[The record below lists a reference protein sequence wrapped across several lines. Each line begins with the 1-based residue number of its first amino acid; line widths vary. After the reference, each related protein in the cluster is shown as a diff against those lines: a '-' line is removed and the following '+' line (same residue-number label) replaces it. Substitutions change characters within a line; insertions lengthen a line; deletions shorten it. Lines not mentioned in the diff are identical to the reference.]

1 MKIKALVMDVDGTLT
16 DGGIYMGEKGEVMK
30 RFDVKDGYA
39 IHNML
44 PQMGIIPIII
54 TGRTSQIVL
63 NRCKEL
69 GIKNVVQGSKNKIE
83 DMVKILAQERIDLSE
98 TAYIGDDMND
108 YECMQMV
115 GLRGCPRDAV
125 SKIKEI
131 SECITES
138 SGGNGAVREFIDWIN
153 QIYCEGEMI
162 R

>member
-44 PQMGIIPIII
+44 PLMGIIPIII

-63 NRCKEL
+63 NRCGEL

-83 DMVKILAQERIDLSE
+83 DMVKVLAQERIDLSE
-98 TAYIGDDMND
+98 TAYMGDDMND

-138 SGGNGAVREFIDWIN
+138 SGGNGAVREFIEWIN
-153 QIYCEGEMI
+153 KRYLI
-162 R
+162 